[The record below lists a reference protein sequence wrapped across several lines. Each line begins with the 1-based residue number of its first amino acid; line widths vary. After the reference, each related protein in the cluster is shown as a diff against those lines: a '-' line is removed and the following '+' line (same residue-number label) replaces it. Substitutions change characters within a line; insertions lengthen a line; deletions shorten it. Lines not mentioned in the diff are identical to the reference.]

1 MGRRQAVRHWV
12 LISAYAGSNPAAPAN
27 VEQGCVI
34 TGLKQSVGVAQAA
47 GFEPKGSTNLRSG
60 FERRSRP
67 RRGEGRMP

>member
-12 LISAYAGSNPAAPAN
+12 LISAYAGSNPAAPAK

-34 TGLKQSVGVAQAA
+34 TGLKQSVEVIRAA
-47 GFEPKGSTNLRSG
+47 GFEAKGSTNPRSG

-67 RRGEGRMP
+67 RRGEGRKP